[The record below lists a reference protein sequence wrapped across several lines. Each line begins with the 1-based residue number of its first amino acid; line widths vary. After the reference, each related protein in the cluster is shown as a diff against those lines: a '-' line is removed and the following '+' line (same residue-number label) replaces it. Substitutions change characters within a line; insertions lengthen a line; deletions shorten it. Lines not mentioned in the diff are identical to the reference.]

1 MPLYFSKTKPMPNWC
16 STSYVVTG
24 DKNEVRDL
32 YEKMRS
38 LEEREKPLVENDFG
52 VTWLGNLVTLLG
64 RSWKEVYCRGEWS
77 GLIVD
82 IEDNELRFYTMTA
95 WSELQQLRHFLQEK
109 YPSLTFYF
117 RSEEPGMCI
126 FQTNDAGGIYFPERY
141 KVEHWDEEDEYCMD
155 MEEVFDVVSDITGTT
170 VRTVEEMN
178 KAVDTYNDTH
188 EREPIFIYEF
198 ETVKD

>member
-1 MPLYFSKTKPMPNWC
+1 MPNWC

-38 LEEREKPLVENDFG
+38 LEEREKPLVKNGFG

-64 RSWKEVYCRGEWS
+64 RSWEEVHCRGEWS
-77 GLIVD
+77 ELTVD
-82 IEDNELRFYTMTA
+82 IDNDELRFCTMTA
-95 WSELQQLRHFLQEK
+95 WAELRHLRHFLQEK

-126 FQTNDAGGIYFPERY
+126 FQTNDKEGIYFPERY
-141 KVEHWDEEDEYCMD
+141 KVEHWDEEGEYCMD
-155 MEEVFDVVSDITGTT
+155 EKEVFDTVSDITGTT
-170 VRTVEEMN
+170 VQNLEEMN
-178 KAVDTYNDTH
+178 KAIDTYNEVH
-188 EREPIFIYEF
+188 EYEPIYIYVF
-198 ETVKD
+198 ETVED

>member
-1 MPLYFSKTKPMPNWC
+1 MPNWC

-38 LEEREKPLVENDFG
+38 LEEREKPLVKNGFG

-64 RSWKEVYCRGEWS
+64 RSWEEVYCRGEWS
-77 GLIVD
+77 ELTVD
-82 IEDNELRFYTMTA
+82 IDNDELRFCTMTA
-95 WSELQQLRHFLQEK
+95 WAELRQLRHFLQEK

-126 FQTNDAGGIYFPERY
+126 FQTNDKEGIYFPERY
-141 KVEHWDEEDEYCMD
+141 KVEHWDEESENCMD
-155 MEEVFDVVSDITGTT
+155 EKEVFDTVSDITGTT
-170 VRTVEEMN
+170 VQNLEELN
-178 KAVDTYNDTH
+178 KAIDTYNEVH
-188 EREPIFIYEF
+188 EYEPIYIYVF
-198 ETVKD
+198 ETVED

>member
-1 MPLYFSKTKPMPNWC
+1 MPNWC

-38 LEEREKPLVENDFG
+38 LEEREKPLVKNGFG

-64 RSWKEVYCRGEWS
+64 RSWEEVYCRGEWS
-77 GLIVD
+77 ELTVD
-82 IEDNELRFYTMTA
+82 IDNDELRFCTMTA
-95 WSELQQLRHFLQEK
+95 WAELRQLRHFLQEK

-126 FQTNDAGGIYFPERY
+126 FQTNDKEGIYFPERY
-141 KVEHWDEEDEYCMD
+141 KVEHWDEESEYCMD
-155 MEEVFDVVSDITGTT
+155 EKEVFDTVSDITGTT
-170 VRTVEEMN
+170 VQNLEEMN
-178 KAVDTYNDTH
+178 KAIDTYNEVH
-188 EREPIFIYEF
+188 EYEPIYIYVF
-198 ETVKD
+198 ETVED

>member
-1 MPLYFSKTKPMPNWC
+1 MPNWC

-38 LEEREKPLVENDFG
+38 LEEREKPLVKNGFG

-64 RSWKEVYCRGEWS
+64 RSREEVYCRGEWS
-77 GLIVD
+77 ELTVD
-82 IEDNELRFYTMTA
+82 IDNDELRFCTMTA
-95 WSELQQLRHFLQEK
+95 WAELRQLRHFLQEK

-126 FQTNDAGGIYFPERY
+126 FQTNDKEGIYFPERY
-141 KVEHWDEEDEYCMD
+141 KVEHWDEEDEYCTD
-155 MEEVFDVVSDITGTT
+155 LEEVFDMVSDITGTT
-170 VRTVEEMN
+170 VQNLEEMN
-178 KAVDTYNDTH
+178 KAIDQYNEVH
-188 EREPIFIYEF
+188 EHEPIYVYVF
-198 ETVKD
+198 ETVED

>member
-1 MPLYFSKTKPMPNWC
+1 MPNWC

-38 LEEREKPLVENDFG
+38 LEEREKPLVKNGFG

-64 RSWKEVYCRGEWS
+64 RSWEEVYCRGEWFE
-77 GLIVD
+77 LTVD
-82 IEDNELRFYTMTA
+82 IDNDELRFCTMTA
-95 WSELQQLRHFLQEK
+95 WAELRQLRHFLQEK

-126 FQTNDAGGIYFPERY
+126 FQTNDKEGIYFPERY
-141 KVEHWDEEDEYCMD
+141 KVEHWDEESEYCMD
-155 MEEVFDVVSDITGTT
+155 EKEVFDTVSDITGTT
-170 VRTVEEMN
+170 VQNLEEMN
-178 KAVDTYNDTH
+178 KAIDTYNEVH
-188 EREPIFIYEF
+188 EYEPIYIYVF
-198 ETVKD
+198 ETVED

>member
-1 MPLYFSKTKPMPNWC
+1 MPNWC

-38 LEEREKPLVENDFG
+38 LEEREKPLVKNGFG

-64 RSWKEVYCRGEWS
+64 RSWEEVYCRGEWS
-77 GLIVD
+77 ELIVD
-82 IEDNELRFYTMTA
+82 IEGNELRFCTMTA
-95 WSELQQLRHFLQEK
+95 WAELRQLRHFLQEK

-126 FQTNDAGGIYFPERY
+126 FQTNDKEGIYFPERY
-141 KVEHWDEEDEYCMD
+141 KVEHWDEESEYCMD
-155 MEEVFDVVSDITGTT
+155 EKEVFDTVSDITGTT
-170 VRTVEEMN
+170 VQNLEELN
-178 KAVDTYNDTH
+178 KAIDTYNEVH
-188 EREPIFIYEF
+188 EYEPIYIYVF
-198 ETVKD
+198 ETVED

>member
-1 MPLYFSKTKPMPNWC
+1 MPNWC

-38 LEEREKPLVENDFG
+38 LEEREKPLVKNGFG

-64 RSWKEVYCRGEWS
+64 RSWEEVHCRGEWS
-77 GLIVD
+77 ELTVD
-82 IEDNELRFYTMTA
+82 IDNDELRFCTMTA
-95 WSELQQLRHFLQEK
+95 WAELRQLRHFLQEK

-126 FQTNDAGGIYFPERY
+126 FQTNDKEGIYFPERY
-141 KVEHWDEEDEYCMD
+141 KVEHWDEESEYCMD
-155 MEEVFDVVSDITGTT
+155 EKEVFDTVSDITGTT
-170 VRTVEEMN
+170 VQNLEEMN
-178 KAVDTYNDTH
+178 KAIDTYNEVH
-188 EREPIFIYEF
+188 EYEPIYIYVF
-198 ETVKD
+198 ETVED

>member
-38 LEEREKPLVENDFG
+38 LEEREKPLVKNGFG

-64 RSWKEVYCRGEWS
+64 RSWEEVSCRGEWS
-77 GLIVD
+77 GLTVD
-82 IEDNELRFYTMTA
+82 IDNNELRFHTMTA
-95 WSELQQLRHFLQEK
+95 WAELWQLRHFLQEK

-117 RSEEPGMCI
+117 RTEEPGMCI
-126 FQTNDAGGIYFPERY
+126 FQTNDKEGTYFPERY
-141 KVEHWDEEDEYCMD
+141 KVEHWDEEGEYCMD
-155 MEEVFDVVSDITGTT
+155 VEAVFDTVSDITGTT
-170 VRTVEEMN
+170 VQNLEEMN
-178 KAVDTYNDTH
+178 KAIDTYNEVH
-188 EREPIFIYEF
+188 EYELIYIYVF
-198 ETVKD
+198 ETAED

>member
-1 MPLYFSKTKPMPNWC
+1 MPNWC

-38 LEEREKPLVENDFG
+38 LEEREKPLVKNGFG

-64 RSWKEVYCRGEWS
+64 RSWEEVYCRGEWS
-77 GLIVD
+77 ELTVD
-82 IEDNELRFYTMTA
+82 IDNDELRFCTMTA
-95 WSELQQLRHFLQEK
+95 WAELRQLRHFLQEK

-126 FQTNDAGGIYFPERY
+126 FQTNDKEGIYFPERY
-141 KVEHWDEEDEYCMD
+141 KVEHWDEESEYCMD
-155 MEEVFDVVSDITGTT
+155 EKEVFDTVSDITGTT
-170 VRTVEEMN
+170 VQNLEELN
-178 KAVDTYNDTH
+178 KAIDTYNEVH
-188 EREPIFIYEF
+188 EYEPIYIYVF
-198 ETVKD
+198 ETVED

>member
-1 MPLYFSKTKPMPNWC
+1 MPNWC

-38 LEEREKPLVENDFG
+38 LEEREKPLVKNGFG

-64 RSWKEVYCRGEWS
+64 RSWEEVYCRGEWS
-77 GLIVD
+77 ELTVD
-82 IEDNELRFYTMTA
+82 IDNDELRFCTMTA
-95 WSELQQLRHFLQEK
+95 WAELRQLRHFLQEK

-126 FQTNDAGGIYFPERY
+126 FQTNDKEGIYFPERY
-141 KVEHWDEEDEYCMD
+141 KVEHWDEEGEYCMD
-155 MEEVFDVVSDITGTT
+155 EKEVFDTVSDITGTT
-170 VRTVEEMN
+170 VQNLEEMN
-178 KAVDTYNDTH
+178 KAIDTYNEVH
-188 EREPIFIYEF
+188 EYEPIYIYVF
-198 ETVKD
+198 ETVED

>member
-1 MPLYFSKTKPMPNWC
+1 MPNWC

-38 LEEREKPLVENDFG
+38 LEEREKPLVKNGFG

-64 RSWKEVYCRGEWS
+64 RSWEEVHCRGEWS
-77 GLIVD
+77 ELTVD
-82 IEDNELRFYTMTA
+82 IDNDELRFCTMTA
-95 WSELQQLRHFLQEK
+95 WAELRQLRHFLQEK

-126 FQTNDAGGIYFPERY
+126 FQTNDKEGIYFPERY
-141 KVEHWDEEDEYCMD
+141 KVEHWDEESEYCMD
-155 MEEVFDVVSDITGTT
+155 EKEVFDTVSDITGTT
-170 VRTVEEMN
+170 VQNLEELN
-178 KAVDTYNDTH
+178 KAIDTYNEVH
-188 EREPIFIYEF
+188 EYEPIYIYVF
-198 ETVKD
+198 ETVED

>member
-1 MPLYFSKTKPMPNWC
+1 MPNWC

-38 LEEREKPLVENDFG
+38 LEEREKPLVKNGFG

-64 RSWKEVYCRGEWS
+64 RSWEEVYCRGEWS
-77 GLIVD
+77 ELTVD
-82 IEDNELRFYTMTA
+82 IDNDELRFCTMTA
-95 WSELQQLRHFLQEK
+95 WAELRQLRHFLQEK

-126 FQTNDAGGIYFPERY
+126 FQTNDKEGIYFPERY
-141 KVEHWDEEDEYCMD
+141 KVEHWDEEDEYCTD
-155 MEEVFDVVSDITGTT
+155 LEEVFDMVSDITGTT
-170 VRTVEEMN
+170 VQNLEEMN
-178 KAVDTYNDTH
+178 KAIDQYNEVH
-188 EREPIFIYEF
+188 EHEPIYVYVF
-198 ETVKD
+198 ETVED